1 MNRLICLVRSGFVP
15 LLFILLFNGCS
26 VSFNGVSI
34 DPNAKT
40 VSIAYIQNVAPIIS
54 PRLSQTFTEKLRNK
68 FVVETKLQ
76 VVPTDGD
83 LQFSGKIT
91 GFTNAPVSIS
101 SNQTTSQ
108 NRLTITAT
116 IKFVNKLDEKKNFES
131 TFTNFEDYPSTK
143 NFSSIEN
150 DLIEAVTTKMIQD
163 VFNKAVI
170 NW

>member
-1 MNRLICLVRSGFVP
+1 M
-15 LLFILLFNGCS
+15 LLFNGCS

-34 DPNAKT
+34 DANAKT
-40 VSIAYIQNVAPIIS
+40 VSVAYFQNVAPIIS
-54 PRLSQTFTEKLRNK
+54 PRLSQTFTEKFRNK

-76 VVPTDGD
+76 VVPSKGD

-91 GFTNAPVSIS
+91 GFTNTPVSIG

-116 IKFVNKLDEKKNFES
+116 VKFVNLLDEKKNFES
-131 TFTNFEDYPSTK
+131 TFTNFEDYSSTK

-150 DLIEAVTTKMIQD
+150 DLIDAVTTKMIQD
-163 VFNKAVI
+163 IFNKAVI